1 MFMQISKTPEEMEA
15 AFGQQLRD
23 LRLRRNIDQRQ
34 LAEQAGVAL
43 NAVKN
48 LENGRGATMTSLVKV
63 LRSLGRADWL
73 ETLAPAVTISP
84 MQMLK
89 AKQPRQRASKT
100 KGTANA

>member
-1 MFMQISKTPEEMEA
+1 MQNIKTVEAMEVE
-15 AFGQQLRD
+15 FGQQLRD
-23 LRLRRNIDQRQ
+23 LRLRRNIDQRK

-48 LENGRGATMTSLVKV
+48 MENGRGATITSLVKV

-73 ETLAPAVTISP
+73 ETLAPTVGISP

-89 AKQPRQRASKT
+89 AKQPRQRASKNKET
-100 KGTANA
+100 SHV

>member
-1 MFMQISKTPEEMEA
+1 MQSLKTAEEMEVEV
-15 AFGQQLRD
+15 GQQLRD

-48 LENGRGATMTSLVKV
+48 LENGKGATLSSLVKI

-73 ETLAPAVTISP
+73 ETLAPQVGISP

-89 AKQPRQRASKT
+89 AKQPRQRASKA
-100 KGTANA
+100 KGPGHV

>member
-1 MFMQISKTPEEMEA
+1 MQSSKTPEEMEVE
-15 AFGQQLRD
+15 FGQQLRD

-34 LAEQAGVAL
+34 LAGQAGVAL

-48 LENGRGATMTSLVKV
+48 LENGRGSTLSSLVKV

-73 ETLAPAVTISP
+73 ETLAPTVGISP

-89 AKQPRQRASKT
+89 ARQPRQRASKSRET
-100 KGTANA
+100 SHV

>member
-1 MFMQISKTPEEMEA
+1 MQSSKTPEEMEIE
-15 AFGQQLRD
+15 FGQQLRD

-48 LENGRGATMTSLVKV
+48 LENGRGATLTSLVKV

-73 ETLAPAVTISP
+73 ETLAPTVDISP

-89 AKQPRQRASKT
+89 TKQPRQRASKSKET
-100 KGTANA
+100 SHV

>member
-1 MFMQISKTPEEMEA
+1 MQNSNTPEEMEA

-48 LENGRGATMTSLVKV
+48 LENGRGATLTSLVKV
-63 LRSLGRADWL
+63 LRTLGRADWL
-73 ETLAPAVTISP
+73 ETLAPAVGISP
-84 MQMLK
+84 LLDTESKK
-89 AKQPRQRASKT
+89 A
-100 KGTANA
+100 TATCF

>member
-1 MFMQISKTPEEMEA
+1 MQSSQTQEEMEVE
-15 AFGQQLRD
+15 FGRQLRD

-34 LAEQAGVAL
+34 LAGQAGVAL

-48 LENGRGATMTSLVKV
+48 LENGSGATLTSLVKV

-73 ETLAPAVTISP
+73 KTLAPTVGISP

-89 AKQPRQRASKT
+89 TRQPRQRASKN
-100 KGTANA
+100 KGPSRV

>member
-1 MFMQISKTPEEMEA
+1 MQSSKTPEEMEIE
-15 AFGQQLRD
+15 FGQQLRD

-48 LENGRGATMTSLVKV
+48 LENGRGATLTSLVKV

-73 ETLAPAVTISP
+73 ETLAPTVGISP

-100 KGTANA
+100 KETSHV

>member
-1 MFMQISKTPEEMEA
+1 MQISKTVEEIEA

-34 LAEQAGVAL
+34 LAGQAGVAL

-48 LENGRGATMTSLVKV
+48 LENGSGATLTSLVKV
-63 LRSLGRADWL
+63 LRTLGRADWL
-73 ETLAPAVTISP
+73 ETLAPKVTVSP

-89 AKQPRQRASKT
+89 TRQPRQRASKS
-100 KGTANA
+100 KGASHV

>member
-1 MFMQISKTPEEMEA
+1 MQNSKTPEEIEVE
-15 AFGQQLRD
+15 FGQQLRD

-34 LAEQAGVAL
+34 LAGQAGVAL

-48 LENGRGATMTSLVKV
+48 LENGKGATLTSLVKV

-73 ETLAPAVTISP
+73 ETLAPTVGISP

-89 AKQPRQRASKT
+89 AGQPRQRASKPR
-100 KGTANA
+100 GPSHV